1 MPCHVKRDLP
11 ATTCQHTLKL
21 DFSIEEHVCIYKI
34 YSNLRLYSV
43 NLIQQLIQS
52 SFDVCFP
59 AASLNSLADWR
70 SLVRPALSVSPS
82 DSSSSR

>member
-43 NLIQQLIQS
+43 NLIQQLIPSKNS
-52 SFDVCFP
+52 SYK
-59 AASLNSLADWR
+59 AASMCAF
-70 SLVRPALSVSPS
+70 RPLP
-82 DSSSSR
+82 

>member
-43 NLIQQLIQS
+43 NLIQQLIPSKNS
-52 SFDVCFP
+52 SYK
-59 AASLNSLADWR
+59 AASMCA
-70 SLVRPALSVSPS
+70 LVLS
-82 DSSSSR
+82 

>member
-34 YSNLRLYSV
+34 YSTLRLYSV
-43 NLIQQLIQS
+43 NLIQQLI
-52 SFDVCFP
+52 
-59 AASLNSLADWR
+59 
-70 SLVRPALSVSPS
+70 PS
-82 DSSSSR
+82 